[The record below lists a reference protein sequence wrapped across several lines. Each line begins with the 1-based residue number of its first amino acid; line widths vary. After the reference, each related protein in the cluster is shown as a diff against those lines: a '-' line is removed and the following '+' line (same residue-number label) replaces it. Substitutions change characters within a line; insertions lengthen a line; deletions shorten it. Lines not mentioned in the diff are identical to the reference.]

1 MGYTVTPVNGVQVP
15 DHNELLNQVAV
26 FSQKV
31 AAQTEPFTVMRFDN
45 QADLTATLVGA
56 LAPAEGMVAYI
67 KDSDVLQLYTGSAW
81 KRIYPVERQTYVGTT
96 TPSASLGAV
105 GDIYLQY

>member
-45 QADLTATLVGA
+45 QADLTATLTGSLV
-56 LAPAEGMVAYI
+56 PAEGMVAWI
-67 KDSDVLQLYTGSAW
+67 KDSNVLQVYDGTAW
-81 KRIYPVERQTYVGTT
+81 KRVYPVERMTYTGTT
-96 TPSASLGAV
+96 TPATSLGVV
-105 GDIYLQY
+105 GDIYLQF